1 MANNLKWNR
10 NRATGSYTSVTGRWV
25 ISKSKKGWVLEDL
38 KIKESYDGDSLKE
51 CQGKA
56 EEIFAQEE
64 AEAIEN
70 AKRASTEDLKPVE
83 ARVITQDSHVTPSPL
98 EGFIPVQAKIL
109 K

>member
-1 MANNLKWNR
+1 MANLMWSR

-25 ISKSKKGWVLEDL
+25 ISKYKKDWILKDL
-38 KIKESYDGDSLKE
+38 KTKESYERSSLKE
-51 CQGKA
+51 CQSKA

-64 AEAIEN
+64 AEAIKN
-70 AKRASTEDLKPVE
+70 VKRAGTEDIKPVE
-83 ARVITQDSHVTPSPL
+83 ARVITQDPNVTSSPL